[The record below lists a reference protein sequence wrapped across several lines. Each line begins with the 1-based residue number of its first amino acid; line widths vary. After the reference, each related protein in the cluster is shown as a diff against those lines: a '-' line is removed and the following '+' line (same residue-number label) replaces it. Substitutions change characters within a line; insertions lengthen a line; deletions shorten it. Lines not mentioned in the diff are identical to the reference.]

1 MLSDITPEGQV
12 TLPRSI
18 MKSLGIDGGNEILIE
33 VENGRL
39 VLKKVEGIEQKE
51 ENSPVYKAG

>member
-1 MLSDITPEGQV
+1 MLSDITPEGQI

-18 MKSLGIDGGNEILIE
+18 MRSLGIDGGNEILIK

-39 VLKKVEGIEQKE
+39 VLKKVEGIEQEE